1 MYCPY
6 CGANVPEHLARC
18 PSCGAD
24 LNAPQSPETYAAA
37 PSRPA
42 ERPMK
47 WFHFLIYFAL
57 WISAIVNLVN
67 GFPLLTG
74 SAYGESTELLYAVSP
89 ALHVLTVLIGLLS
102 IGMAVLCIYCR
113 FRLAGFYRNGPATL
127 YAVYLCGLVISI
139 LYSIGTLLCLSDLMP
154 GLPVFNST
162 VITSILTS
170 VVMLLVNRVYFKKR
184 AHLFNR

>member
-18 PSCGAD
+18 SSCGAD
-24 LNAPQSPETYAAA
+24 LNAPQSPEAYAAA
-37 PSRPA
+37 PAHLA

-57 WISAIVNLVN
+57 WASAVVNLVN

-74 SAYGESTELLYAVSP
+74 SAYGESTEFLYALSP

-102 IGMAVLCIYCR
+102 IGIAVLCIYSR
-113 FRLAGFYRNGPATL
+113 FRLAGFYRNGPASL
-127 YAVYLCGLVISI
+127 YAVYLCNLAIGILFPLGAMICLSGLGGDLSFLTPTIISAVIS
-139 LYSIGTLLCLSDLMP
+139 
-154 GLPVFNST
+154 
-162 VITSILTS
+162 S
-170 VVMLLVNRVYFKKR
+170 VVMLLVNRSYFKKR
-184 AHLFNR
+184 AHLFIR